1 MVSIGLGTFLIFTLI
16 MMQNILMQ
24 WLDPVRMSNKP
35 NLFLVDI
42 PPEEKRSVENLISDN
57 GVKLLGNAPI
67 VQMRLTE
74 IKGRRVSELIKPAEG
89 ERPIPKWILRREFRS
104 TYRESLTDTEK
115 LVAGEWVGDTSEFQ
129 ADDAIP
135 VSFEQKLAND
145 LGLKLGDEV
154 TISIEGFGESKK
166 LRVASLREVD
176 WRSMNLNFFIVFP
189 QGAIDE
195 YVSFNVL
202 AANSPDDEST
212 AQLQQAMFNKLPF
225 VNTIDLSLILRTVQ
239 SILTT
244 AGKTVQVMA
253 LFTVVTGAIVLIAS
267 LLAGRRV
274 RIRESVLLRTLGA
287 SRRQISSILAV
298 EYALLALMA
307 TLAGSLLAL
316 IASILLGR
324 AVFEGDPYQIPWGL
338 LALGVAAVVSA
349 TVVIGML
356 LSRGISSQ
364 PPLQILRNEAAS

>member
-42 PPEEKRSVENLISDN
+42 PPEEKQAVKKLLAKNE
-57 GVKLLGNAPI
+57 VKLLGNAPI

-74 IKGRRVSELIKPAEG
+74 IKGRPVSELIKPAEG

-104 TYRESLTDTEK
+104 TFRDSLTDTEK

-129 ADDAIP
+129 VDDAIP

-154 TISIEGFGESKK
+154 TISIEGFGETRK
-166 LRVASLREVD
+166 LRIASLREVD

-189 QGAIDE
+189 EGSIDE

-202 AANSPDDEST
+202 AANSPNDEAT
-212 AQLQQAMFNKLPF
+212 AQLQQAMFKKLPF
-225 VNTIDLSLILRTVQ
+225 VNTIDLSLILKTVQ
-239 SILTT
+239 SVLTT

>member
-1 MVSIGLGTFLIFTLI
+1 
-16 MMQNILMQ
+16 
-24 WLDPVRMSNKP
+24 
-35 NLFLVDI
+35 
-42 PPEEKRSVENLISDN
+42 
-57 GVKLLGNAPI
+57 
-67 VQMRLTE
+67 MRLTE
-74 IKGRRVSELIKPAEG
+74 IKGRPVSELIKPAEG

-104 TYRESLTDTEK
+104 TFRDSLTDTEK

-129 ADDAIP
+129 VDDAIP

-154 TISIEGFGESKK
+154 TISIEGFGETRK
-166 LRVASLREVD
+166 LRIASLREVD

-189 QGAIDE
+189 EGSIDE

-202 AANSPDDEST
+202 AANSPNDEAT
-212 AQLQQAMFNKLPF
+212 AQLQQAMFKKLPF
-225 VNTIDLSLILRTVQ
+225 VNTIDLSLILKTVQ
-239 SILTT
+239 SVLTT